1 MAPHRESGTRAE
13 RDAEAPAY
21 DRWARWLVPLVERVG
36 ASDPIAPAAAVGHL
50 SSAGLVGLRAA
61 VVTVREVLG
70 RDAVTPA
77 QALTAVV
84 EADERWSYWRPHAQS
99 GADLLGGVPD

>member
-1 MAPHRESGTRAE
+1 M
-13 RDAEAPAY
+13 
-21 DRWARWLVPLVERVG
+21 
-36 ASDPIAPAAAVGHL
+36 
-50 SSAGLVGLRAA
+50 
-61 VVTVREVLG
+61 TVREVLG

-99 GADLLGGVPD
+99 GADLLDGVPD